1 MPATHYDSLALNE
14 DIQLDLSM
22 LEANGL
28 FVHDESKN
36 HSMATMH
43 SSVGVPLWQQLAVGN
58 FGLSINAIYPTL
70 NTNQF
75 LDIPAADC
83 TNLNFTTT
91 DYSLAMWFNW
101 TDTGLSQIMMGKYVV
116 DSRGWEVYVTKIGA
130 AESITVRH
138 HHGGTRTA
146 TYSLGWTPGEWHLFS
161 YSRIGANAYHYRDG
175 VPIATIGGPLQD
187 PASSLVDDFRIGCRY
202 TEDMNWFKAKFHRPR
217 AWSRA
222 LTADEHRLLY
232 RLGYP

>member
-1 MPATHYDSLALNE
+1 MARTFYDTLPLNR
-14 DIQLDLSM
+14 DIELDLSM
-22 LEANGL
+22 LEATGL
-28 FVHDESKN
+28 ITHDESKN

-43 SSVGVPLWQQLAVGN
+43 SAILTPFWLQTSPGTYGLHLNRVYPLLDMQ
-58 FGLSINAIYPTL
+58 
-70 NTNQF
+70 QF

-101 TDTGLSQIMMGKYVV
+101 TDTSYSQIMMGKYVV
-116 DSRGWEVYVTKIGA
+116 DSRGWEAYVTKIGA

-146 TYSLGWTPGEWHLFS
+146 TYSLGWVPGEWHLWG
-161 YSRIGANAYHYRDG
+161 YSRIGANAYNYRDG
-175 VPIATIGGPLQD
+175 QPITTIGGPLLD
-187 PASSLVDDFRIGCRY
+187 PDSSVADDFRIGCRY
-202 TEDMNWFKAKFHRPR
+202 TEDMNWLKARFHRPR

-222 LTADEHRLLY
+222 LTVDEHRLLY